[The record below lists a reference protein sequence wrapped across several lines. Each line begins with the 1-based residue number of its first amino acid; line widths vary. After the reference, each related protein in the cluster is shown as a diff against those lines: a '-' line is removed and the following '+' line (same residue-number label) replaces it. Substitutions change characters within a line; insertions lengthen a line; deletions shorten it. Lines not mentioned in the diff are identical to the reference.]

1 MAIARATVP
10 QTTPDAVYTSSGN
23 TAISNVY
30 FCNYSVSTA
39 ILNVYIVPGDSTL
52 AGDDNI
58 IYKNIVI
65 PAGDTFVMDQ
75 EKLVF
80 ADGDMLQASSNVA
93 TSVTATVS
101 YVAI

>member
-1 MAIARATVP
+1 MAIARATVA
-10 QTTPDAVYTSSGN
+10 QSTAAAVYTSTGN

-30 FCNYSVSTA
+30 FCNYGGSSVS
-39 ILNVYIVPGDSTL
+39 LSVHIVPGDLTL
-52 AGDDNI
+52 AGDENI
-58 IYKNIVI
+58 IYKNILL

-80 ADGDMLQASSNVA
+80 ADGDMLQASCSA
-93 TSVTATVS
+93 ASSVTATVS

>member
-10 QTTPDAVYTSSGN
+10 QTTPSAVYTSSGN

-30 FCNYSVSTA
+30 FCNYSGSTVT
-39 ILNVYIVPGDSTL
+39 IDVYIVPS
-52 AGDDNI
+52 AGTADNTNI
-58 IYKNIVI
+58 IYKTISI
-65 PAGDTFVMDQ
+65 PAANTFVMDT

-80 ADGDMLQASSNVA
+80 GSGEMLQASCSA
-93 TSVTATVS
+93 ASAVTATVS